1 MIKFK
6 QKIYSSEESR
16 IKKMKAKLLLDD
28 IGTSTGIHQGYRKIK
43 EGITGKKTL
52 YHYTP
57 TKNVESILKNG
68 FDPNHETV
76 SERWEKNHPGQKFTR
91 GVYFGNQSKSVPR
104 STSIDRYKSL
114 KRKISRGAE
123 IPEGWGDLG
132 VMMTLT
138 IPMSEYKRMKKLER
152 DPMVDTEKITFKNL
166 MKTNPKFR
174 EEYEKSGL
182 LEKLRIRS
190 MVGALDKHGKHDVV
204 LLQEKVDPKY
214 ITKIDKNW
222 S

>member
-1 MIKFK
+1 
-6 QKIYSSEESR
+6 
-16 IKKMKAKLLLDD
+16 MKAKLLLDD
-28 IGTSTGIHQGYRKIK
+28 LGTATGVHPLYRGIK
-43 EGITGKKTL
+43 EKVTGKKTL

-57 TKNVESILKNG
+57 EKNLKSILKTG
-68 FDPNHETV
+68 FDPDYDTV
-76 SERWEKNHPGQKFTR
+76 SERWEKNHPGQKYIR

-123 IPEGWGDLG
+123 VPEGWGDPG

-138 IPMSEYKRMKKLER
+138 IPMSEYRKMKKLEK
-152 DPMVDTEKITFKNL
+152 DPMVDVQKPGFKEL
-166 MKTNPKFR
+166 MKSNPKFK
-174 EEYEKSGL
+174 EEYEKSGIF
-182 LEKLRIRS
+182 EKLRTRI
-190 MVGALDKHGKHDVV
+190 MAGTLEKHGKKDVI